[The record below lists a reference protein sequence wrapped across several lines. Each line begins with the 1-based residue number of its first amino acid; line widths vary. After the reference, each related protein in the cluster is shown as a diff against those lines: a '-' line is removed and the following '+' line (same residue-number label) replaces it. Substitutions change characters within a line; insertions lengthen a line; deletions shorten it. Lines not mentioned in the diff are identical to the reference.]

1 MAPSFPCT
9 MLLSFIVLIYLSLSA
24 SISST
29 MAQSPVNPFVDYVVN
44 NNPNPSI
51 NGTIPANGVIR
62 IPLYSDYRFTTQ
74 GQDTGNTILPFLV
87 IYVNASNSIT
97 GSVQANNHILSR
109 LDTPTP
115 TSIYRTYTL
124 YPYLNSLPAFCD
136 GGMFIPTIFVLMI
149 IMIAMLW

>member
-1 MAPSFPCT
+1 MMAPSLSLSCSLSFPCT

-51 NGTIPANGVIR
+51 NGTIPANGVIT

-74 GQDTGNTILPFLV
+74 GQDTGNTIPFLV
-87 IYVNASNSIT
+87 IYVNA
-97 GSVQANNHILSR
+97 
-109 LDTPTP
+109 
-115 TSIYRTYTL
+115 
-124 YPYLNSLPAFCD
+124 
-136 GGMFIPTIFVLMI
+136 
-149 IMIAMLW
+149 